1 MDPSVT
7 FDGPVNDITPN
18 THTLLVAAIAAASTT
33 NSVAD
38 INGAA
43 AISFNSPVG
52 ETSPLYSLN
61 AQTIVN
67 KSQSDY
73 LTSYVGTI
81 NVMDSV
87 ATYAGQTYQA
97 NLLNARA
104 STQPGDVTF
113 SIYDPSASIKM
124 LIPIQTSVNS
134 GCAGAGCGSMNLQN
148 PNQLDRLSFYGNSSY
163 VSAQN
168 TIISGGVGAWS
179 VPLLERPAL
188 GVISAPTVNNDDS
201 SLPSYFSLLNS
212 ISSDLIV
219 IPPGLLNTVAP
230 YSQPWSISEGAFLSP
245 QRAVPFDS
253 AAAPSADNVEIGM
266 SVSIVHVCEQRE
278 GEEPHPSCSVGQ

>member
-7 FDGPVNDITPN
+7 FNGPVNDITPN
-18 THTLLVAAIAAASTT
+18 THTLLVAAVAAASTT
-33 NSVAD
+33 SSVAD

-52 ETSPLYSLN
+52 ETAPLYSLN

-73 LTSYVGTI
+73 LTSNVGAI

-97 NLLNARA
+97 NVLNARA

-113 SIYDPSASIKM
+113 TIYDPSASIKM
-124 LIPIQTSVNS
+124 LIPIQTPVNS
-134 GCAGAGCGSMNLQN
+134 GCSGAGCGSMNIQN
-148 PNQLDRLSFYGNSSY
+148 PNQLDRLSFFGSSNY
-163 VSAQN
+163 ASEQN
-168 TIISGGVGAWS
+168 TMISGGVGAWS
-179 VPLLERPAL
+179 VPLVERPAL
-188 GVISAPTVNNDDS
+188 GFTSVPTVINNDS
-201 SLPSYFSLLNS
+201 GLPRYFSLLNN

-219 IPPGLLNTVAP
+219 APPGLLNTIAP
-230 YSQPWSISEGAFLSP
+230 APQTWNGSEGALLNP
-245 QRAVPFDS
+245 QRSVPYES
-253 AAAPSADNVEIGM
+253 VAAPSAENAEIGM
-266 SVSIVHVCEQRE
+266 SVSIVHSCEQRE

>member
-1 MDPSVT
+1 
-7 FDGPVNDITPN
+7 
-18 THTLLVAAIAAASTT
+18 
-33 NSVAD
+33 
-38 INGAA
+38 
-43 AISFNSPVG
+43 
-52 ETSPLYSLN
+52 
-61 AQTIVN
+61 
-67 KSQSDY
+67 
-73 LTSYVGTI
+73 
-81 NVMDSV
+81 MDSA

-188 GVISAPTVNNDDS
+188 GVISAPR
-201 SLPSYFSLLNS
+201 
-212 ISSDLIV
+212 
-219 IPPGLLNTVAP
+219 
-230 YSQPWSISEGAFLSP
+230 SISEGAFLNP

-266 SVSIVHVCEQRE
+266 SVSIAHVCEQRE